1 VKLLHAP
8 GLRALLR
15 KELSQVRRSRS
26 AIVSSTLLPFFL
38 MVVSPTGQFLALS
51 TLPPSAS
58 NLPPGL
64 AGVPGLADSSDP
76 TEVFT
81 HFLMPLFI
89 ALSGLLIPS
98 VMATY
103 TVVAERERRT
113 IELLLALPVG
123 VGDILGAK
131 LIAMLTMG
139 VLVVLP
145 FFCFDAVA
153 LLALHLATPDYVM
166 LLLVMLAAALCCST
180 GMALL
185 LGLLAR
191 DHRTANNLNGALLA
205 PLMALIV
212 IILGAVPGDEVCS
225 CSRRPS

>member
-1 VKLLHAP
+1 
-8 GLRALLR
+8 
-15 KELSQVRRSRS
+15 
-26 AIVSSTLLPFFL
+26 
-38 MVVSPTGQFLALS
+38 
-51 TLPPSAS
+51 
-58 NLPPGL
+58 
-64 AGVPGLADSSDP
+64 
-76 TEVFT
+76 VFT

-131 LIAMLTMG
+131 LVAMLMMG
-139 VLVVLP
+139 VCVVLP

-153 LLALHLATPDYVM
+153 LLALHLATLDYV
-166 LLLVMLAAALCCST
+166 LLLLLMLAAALCCST

-185 LGLLAR
+185 LALLAR
-191 DHRTANNLNGALLA
+191 DHRTANNLNGALLG

-212 IILGAVPGDEVCS
+212 VILGAVPGDERLLVLS
-225 CSRRPS
+225 AALLIVGALSFFVGLRWLTFERYFA